1 MRWFIKN
8 ITSKFVSAFYSSKGM
23 SKSKSQEEQEKIK
36 EKTVATVVEL
46 EKEIVGPYVLGEE
59 FSMADVMVYPWLE
72 RFYVLKGAY
81 GI

>member
-1 MRWFIKN
+1 M
-8 ITSKFVSAFYSSKGM
+8 
-23 SKSKSQEEQEKIK
+23 
-36 EKTVATVVEL
+36 ATVVEL

-59 FSMADVMVYPWLE
+59 ISMADVMVYPWLE